1 MLPGEE
7 SMLIETA
14 VTAGLGAL
22 ICLDRVAVQV
32 MISRP
37 VVAGPVIGLILGDA
51 MTGLVT
57 GALLELLWIDRIPIG
72 PYVPPHDTFVA
83 ILATAGAILA
93 SPSGAS
99 PPRELIA
106 LAILL
111 FAPAAWLGQKMEIF
125 LRQWNERWVSRA
137 LEDAKAGDPDTLS
150 RRHLSALAG
159 YFAASLL
166 CLGAVLLC
174 GVPPLRCMY
183 PALPPSIL
191 QVLSLAYLVLPLIG
205 MGVALNT
212 VKLRGVV
219 PVFCGVF
226 LLLAL
231 ASEFL

>member
-1 MLPGEE
+1 
-7 SMLIETA
+7 MLIETA
-14 VTAGLGAL
+14 VAAGLGAL

-32 MISRP
+32 MVSRP
-37 VVAGPVIGLILGDA
+37 VVAGPMIGLVLGDA
-51 MTGLVT
+51 LTGLLA

-83 ILATAGAILA
+83 VLATAGAILA
-93 SPSGAS
+93 APSGAS

-106 LAILL
+106 LSVLL
-111 FAPAAWLGQKMEIF
+111 FAPAAWLGQRMEIL

-137 LEDAKAGDPDTLS
+137 LEDAKAGDPAMLS

-159 YFAASLL
+159 YFGASLL
-166 CLGAVLLC
+166 CLGALMLC
-174 GVPPLRCMY
+174 GVPLLRWMY
-183 PALPPSIL
+183 PALPPSLL
-191 QVLSLAYLVLPLIG
+191 QVLTFAYLLLPLVG
-205 MGVALNT
+205 VGVALNT
-212 VKLRGVV
+212 IKLRGVV

>member
-1 MLPGEE
+1 
-7 SMLIETA
+7 MLIETA
-14 VTAGLGAL
+14 VAAGLGAL

-32 MISRP
+32 MVSRP
-37 VVAGPVIGLILGDA
+37 VVAGPMIGLVLGDA
-51 MTGLVT
+51 LTGLLA

-83 ILATAGAILA
+83 VLATAGAILA
-93 SPSGAS
+93 APSGAS

-106 LAILL
+106 LSVLL
-111 FAPAAWLGQKMEIF
+111 FAPAAWLGQRMEIL

-137 LEDAKAGDPDTLS
+137 LEDAKAGDPAMLS

-159 YFAASLL
+159 YFGASLL
-166 CLGAVLLC
+166 CLGALMLC
-174 GVPPLRCMY
+174 GVPLLRWMY
-183 PALPPSIL
+183 PALPPSLL
-191 QVLSLAYLVLPLIG
+191 QVLTFAYFLLPLVG
-205 MGVALNT
+205 VGVALNT
-212 VKLRGVV
+212 IKLRGVV

>member
-1 MLPGEE
+1 LSGEE

-14 VTAGLGAL
+14 VAAGLGAL

-32 MISRP
+32 MVSRP
-37 VVAGPVIGLILGDA
+37 VVAGPTIGLVLGDA
-51 MTGLVT
+51 LTGLLA

-83 ILATAGAILA
+83 VLATAGAILA
-93 SPSGAS
+93 APSGAS

-106 LAILL
+106 LSVLL
-111 FAPAAWLGQKMEIF
+111 FAPAAWLGQRMEIL

-137 LEDAKAGDPDTLS
+137 LEDAKAGDPAMLS

-159 YFAASLL
+159 YFGASLL
-166 CLGAVLLC
+166 CLGALMLC
-174 GVPPLRCMY
+174 GVPLLRWMY
-183 PALPPSIL
+183 PALPPSLL
-191 QVLSLAYLVLPLIG
+191 QVLTFAYLLLPLVGI
-205 MGVALNT
+205 GVALNT
-212 VKLRGVV
+212 IKLQGVV

>member
-1 MLPGEE
+1 
-7 SMLIETA
+7 MLIETA
-14 VTAGLGAL
+14 VAAGLGAL

-32 MISRP
+32 MVSRP
-37 VVAGPVIGLILGDA
+37 VVAGPTIGLVLGDA
-51 MTGLVT
+51 LTGLLA

-83 ILATAGAILA
+83 VLATAGAILA
-93 SPSGAS
+93 APSGAS

-106 LAILL
+106 LSVLL
-111 FAPAAWLGQKMEIF
+111 FAPAAWLGQRMEIL

-137 LEDAKAGDPDTLS
+137 LEDAKAGDPAMLS

-159 YFAASLL
+159 YFGASLL
-166 CLGAVLLC
+166 CLGALMLC
-174 GVPPLRCMY
+174 GVPLLRWMY
-183 PALPPSIL
+183 PALPPSLL
-191 QVLSLAYLVLPLIG
+191 QVLTFAYLLLPLVGI
-205 MGVALNT
+205 GVALNT
-212 VKLRGVV
+212 IKLRGVV

>member
-1 MLPGEE
+1 
-7 SMLIETA
+7 MLIETA
-14 VTAGLGAL
+14 VTAGVGAL
-22 ICLDRVAVQV
+22 ICLDRVAAQA

-37 VVAGPVIGLILGDA
+37 IVAGPLTGLILGDA
-51 MTGLVT
+51 LTGLVT

-83 ILATAGAILA
+83 ILATAGSILA
-93 SPSGAS
+93 APPGAN

-137 LEDAKAGDPDTLS
+137 LEDAAAGDPAMLS

-166 CLGAVLLC
+166 CLGAVFLC
-174 GVPPLRCMY
+174 GVPLLRGLY
-183 PALPPSIL
+183 PALPSSFL
-191 QVLSLAYLVLPLIG
+191 QVLAFSYLLLPLIG
-205 MGVALNT
+205 MGVALHT
-212 VKLRGVV
+212 IKLRGVV

>member
-1 MLPGEE
+1 
-7 SMLIETA
+7 MLIETA

-22 ICLDRVAVQV
+22 ICLDRVAVQL

-37 VVAGPVIGLILGDA
+37 VVAGPLIGLVLGDA
-51 MTGLVT
+51 FTGLIT
-57 GALLELLWIDRIPIG
+57 GALLELLWIDRIPLG

-83 ILATAGAILA
+83 ILATAGSILA
-93 SPSGAS
+93 APPEAN

-111 FAPAAWLGQKMEIF
+111 FAPAAWLGQKMEMF
-125 LRQWNERWVSRA
+125 LRQWNERWVKRA
-137 LEDAKAGDPDTLS
+137 LEDAAAGDPVMLS

-159 YFAASLL
+159 YCAASLL
-166 CLGAVLLC
+166 CLGAAMLC
-174 GVPPLRCMY
+174 GVPLLRVIY

-191 QVLSLAYLVLPLIG
+191 EVLALSYLLLPLIG
-205 MGVALNT
+205 IGVALST

-219 PVFCGVF
+219 PVFCSVF

>member
-1 MLPGEE
+1 
-7 SMLIETA
+7 MLIETA
-14 VTAGLGAL
+14 VAAGLGAL

-32 MISRP
+32 MVSRP
-37 VVAGPVIGLILGDA
+37 VVAGPMIGLVLGDA
-51 MTGLVT
+51 LTGLLA

-83 ILATAGAILA
+83 VLATAGAVLA
-93 SPSGAS
+93 APSGAS

-106 LAILL
+106 LSVLL
-111 FAPAAWLGQKMEIF
+111 FAPAAWLGQRMEIL

-137 LEDAKAGDPDTLS
+137 LEDAKAGDPAMLS

-159 YFAASLL
+159 YFGASLL
-166 CLGAVLLC
+166 CLGALMLC
-174 GVPPLRCMY
+174 GVPLLRWMY
-183 PALPPSIL
+183 PALPPSLL
-191 QVLSLAYLVLPLIG
+191 QVLTFAYLLLPLVG
-205 MGVALNT
+205 VGVALST
-212 VKLRGVV
+212 IKLRGIV

>member
-1 MLPGEE
+1 
-7 SMLIETA
+7 MLIETA

-32 MISRP
+32 MVSRP
-37 VVAGPVIGLILGDA
+37 VVAGPLIGLILGDA
-51 MTGLVT
+51 LAGLLT

-72 PYVPPHDTFVA
+72 PYAPPNDTFVA
-83 ILATAGAILA
+83 ILATAGSILA
-93 SPSGAS
+93 APSGAS

-111 FAPAAWLGQKMEIF
+111 FAPAAWLGRKMDLF

-137 LEDAKAGDPDTLS
+137 LEDAKAGDPVMLS

-159 YFAASLL
+159 YFAASFLG
-166 CLGAVLLC
+166 LGAAMFC
-174 GVPPLRCMY
+174 GVPLLRGVY
-183 PALPPSIL
+183 PALPPSLL
-191 QVLSLAYLVLPLIG
+191 QVLSLAYFLLPLVG

-212 VKLRGVV
+212 IKLRGAV

>member
-1 MLPGEE
+1 
-7 SMLIETA
+7 MLIETA
-14 VTAGLGAL
+14 VAAGLGAL

-32 MISRP
+32 MVSRP
-37 VVAGPVIGLILGDA
+37 VVAGPMIGLVLGDA
-51 MTGLVT
+51 LTGLLA

-83 ILATAGAILA
+83 VLATAGAVLA
-93 SPSGAS
+93 APSGAS

-106 LAILL
+106 LSVLL
-111 FAPAAWLGQKMEIF
+111 FAPAAWLGQRMEIL

-137 LEDAKAGDPDTLS
+137 LEDAKAGDPAMLS

-159 YFAASLL
+159 YFGASLL
-166 CLGAVLLC
+166 CLGALMLC
-174 GVPPLRCMY
+174 GVPLLRWMY
-183 PALPPSIL
+183 PALPPS
-191 QVLSLAYLVLPLIG
+191 VLPVLTFAYLLLPLVG
-205 MGVALNT
+205 VGVALST
-212 VKLRGVV
+212 IKLRGIV

>member
-1 MLPGEE
+1 
-7 SMLIETA
+7 MLIETA
-14 VTAGLGAL
+14 VAAGLGAL

-32 MISRP
+32 MVSRP
-37 VVAGPVIGLILGDA
+37 VVAGPMVGLVLGDA
-51 MTGLVT
+51 LTGLLA

-83 ILATAGAILA
+83 VLATAGAILA
-93 SPSGAS
+93 APPGES

-106 LAILL
+106 LSVLL
-111 FAPAAWLGQKMEIF
+111 FAPAAWLGQRMEIL
-125 LRQWNERWVSRA
+125 LRRWNERWVSRA
-137 LEDAKAGDPDTLS
+137 LEDAKAGDPAMLS

-159 YFAASLL
+159 YFGASLL
-166 CLGAVLLC
+166 CLGALMLC
-174 GVPPLRCMY
+174 GVPLLRWMY
-183 PALPPSIL
+183 PALPPSLL
-191 QVLSLAYLVLPLIG
+191 QVLTFAYLLLPLVG

-212 VKLRGVV
+212 IKLRGVV